1 MKAGFTLIE
10 LLVSIAIFIII
21 TSVAVWNNSQ
31 FNSTILLTDLGYEIA
46 LSVRQAQVYG
56 ITVKAPASCISSS
69 NCPASLSGGFGSGY
83 GIDFDMNS
91 STSYILFEDGKTGA
105 APDHI
110 YQPSEQLENFAIGR
124 GYSIA
129 RICVPGISS
138 HISTLAVSFIRPEP
152 EAFVSING
160 ATASSNQEADIFV
173 TDPQS
178 IAQREIV
185 IEPTGQISVKLAMA
199 PCN

>member
-69 NCPASLSGGFGSGY
+69 NSRYCG
-83 GIDFDMNS
+83 
-91 STSYILFEDGKTGA
+91 
-105 APDHI
+105 
-110 YQPSEQLENFAIGR
+110 PSA
-124 GYSIA
+124 
-129 RICVPGISS
+129 
-138 HISTLAVSFIRPEP
+138 
-152 EAFVSING
+152 
-160 ATASSNQEADIFV
+160 
-173 TDPQS
+173 
-178 IAQREIV
+178 
-185 IEPTGQISVKLAMA
+185 
-199 PCN
+199 